1 MRILFFV
8 QPGEYTR
15 HIMRDFVTGFEKAGH
30 QPMILE
36 LASLWNKY
44 GAQPSNQKLLANASE
59 SLVRTV
65 REQGI
70 DATCAMEGLGLRS
83 FAHTTGKG
91 RHLTVFDVVKVPHL
105 LFWFEA
111 PQWADAGRYG
121 PFFNTQLMNTKAL
134 VHVTDNAAT
143 AREMRDRLGM
153 SNTVHTPWAADPEVF
168 KPNRD
173 VKSDYDLVVSCGKGN
188 PDPTALAMKELENDN
203 PDMTSI
209 RRDLVSHIR
218 PFIKEFASK
227 SPKPAEIESFLDMM
241 LETQISDRDTPVLDR
256 MEKLAASDY
265 KMGEALRTI
274 GAVPQALIHTLRIV
288 RNIEISE
295 RAFIVSWLAR
305 RFRTLVIGD
314 HNLQKWDLRADQ
326 EKSVRHPEMSRALAR
341 GKVVVHTA
349 RWQDDA
355 SLGTR
360 PFEIAQSGLAGVV
373 QRRRGI
379 EHCFEHGRE
388 MSFFDSPADAAKEI
402 KALLA
407 DDKLRTSIGE
417 AARARAE
424 RDHTWKNRA
433 IVLAEGI
440 EAAKKRLA

>member
-44 GAQPSNQKLLANASE
+44 GAQPTNQKLLASASE

-121 PFFNTQLMNTKAL
+121 PFFGTQLMNTKAL
-134 VHVTDNAAT
+134 VHATDNAAT

-153 SNTVHTPWAADPEVF
+153 SNTIHTAWAADPDVF
-168 KPNRD
+168 KPHAD
-173 VKSDYDLVVSCGKGN
+173 TKAEYDIVVSCGKGN
-188 PDPTALAMKELENDN
+188 PDPTPLAMKELDNDH
-203 PDMTSI
+203 PDMMSI
-209 RRDLVSHIR
+209 RRELVSHIR
-218 PFIKEFASK
+218 PFVKEFAGK
-227 SPKPAEIESFLDMM
+227 SPKPAEIESFLEAT
-241 LETQISDRDTPVLDR
+241 LESQVADRHTPVLDR

-265 KMGEALRTI
+265 KMGEALRAI

-288 RNIEISE
+288 RNVEISE
-295 RAFIVSWLAR
+295 RAFLVSWLSR

-314 HNLQKWDLRADQ
+314 HNLHKWDVRADQ
-326 EKSVRHPEMSRALAR
+326 EKAVRHPEMSRALAR

-360 PFEIAQSGLAGVV
+360 PFEIGQSGLAGVV
-373 QRRRGI
+373 QHRRGI
-379 EHCFEHGRE
+379 EDCFESGRE

-402 KALLA
+402 RVLLG
-407 DDKLRTSIGE
+407 DEKLRKSMGE

-433 IVLAEGI
+433 TVFAEGI
-440 EAAKKRLA
+440 EAAKKRLV

>member
-30 QPMILE
+30 EPMILE

-44 GAQPSNQKLLANASE
+44 GAEPTNQKLLASASE
-59 SLVRTV
+59 SLVRMV
-65 REQGI
+65 REKGI

-91 RHLTVFDVVKVPHL
+91 RHLTVFDVMKVPHM

-121 PFFNTQLMNTKAL
+121 PFFGTQLMNTKAL
-134 VHVTDNAAT
+134 VHATDNAAT

-153 SNTVHTPWAADPEVF
+153 SNTIHTPWAADPDVF
-168 KPNRD
+168 KPHPD
-173 VKSDYDLVVSCGKGN
+173 AKAEYDIVVSCGKGN
-188 PDPTALAMKELENDN
+188 PDPTALAMKELDNDE
-203 PDMTSI
+203 PDTTAI
-209 RRDLVSHIR
+209 RRDLLSHIR
-218 PFIKEFASK
+218 PFMKEFASK
-227 SPKPAEIESFLDMM
+227 SPKPGEIEAFLESM
-241 LETQISDRDTPVLDR
+241 LESQINDRDTPVLDR
-256 MEKLAASDY
+256 MDKLAASDY

-274 GAVPQALIHTLRIV
+274 GAVPQALVHTLRII
-288 RNIEISE
+288 RNVEISE
-295 RAFIVSWLAR
+295 RAFLVSWLSR
-305 RFRTLVIGD
+305 RFRTLIIGD
-314 HNLQKWDLRADQ
+314 HNLQKWEVRADQ
-326 EKSVRHPEMSRALAR
+326 EKAVRHPEMSRALAR
-341 GKVVVHTA
+341 GKVVVHTS

-360 PFEIAQSGLAGVV
+360 PFEIAQTGLAGVV
-373 QRRRGI
+373 QRRRGV
-379 EHCFEHGRE
+379 ESCFEHGRE
-388 MSFFDSPADAAKEI
+388 MSFFDTPSEASKEI
-402 KALLA
+402 RKLLG
-407 DDKLRTSIGE
+407 DDNLRKSVGD

-433 IVLAEGI
+433 VVFAEAI
-440 EAAKKRLA
+440 DAAKKRLV